1 LDLTQKRSVRPHA
14 VIPASLIPASLI
26 PIGRNLRYVA
36 AMQRVLIAAG
46 VILLVLGLLWP
57 WLVRLGLGGLPGDIS
72 VQRPG
77 FRFYA
82 PLGSSLL
89 ISVVLSLALTL
100 IVWLMRR

>member
-1 LDLTQKRSVRPHA
+1 
-14 VIPASLIPASLI
+14 
-26 PIGRNLRYVA
+26 
-36 AMQRVLIAAG
+36 MQRVLIAGG

-57 WLVRLGLGGLPGDIS
+57 WLLRLGLGGLPGDIS

-89 ISVVLSLALTL
+89 ISVILSLVLTL
-100 IVWLMRR
+100 IAWLWRR

>member
-1 LDLTQKRSVRPHA
+1 
-14 VIPASLIPASLI
+14 
-26 PIGRNLRYVA
+26 
-36 AMQRVLIAAG
+36 MQRVLIGAG

-82 PLGSSLL
+82 PLGTSLL

>member
-1 LDLTQKRSVRPHA
+1 
-14 VIPASLIPASLI
+14 
-26 PIGRNLRYVA
+26 
-36 AMQRVLIAAG
+36 MQRMLFTAG

-57 WLVRLGLGGLPGDIS
+57 WLTRLGLGGLPGDIS

-82 PLGSSLL
+82 PLGTSLL
-89 ISVVLSLALTL
+89 ISVALSLVLTL